1 MFLQQGGG
9 CCYIADLGDIYLDDV
24 MLHVD
29 DHRSGYSLV
38 VLGIRHRSME
48 D

>member
-9 CCYIADLGDIYLDDV
+9 SCYIEDLGDIHIDDV

-29 DHRSGYSLV
+29 DRRSGYSLV
-38 VLGIRHRSME
+38 VLGIRYRSMA